1 MEEPQRLWG
10 RNGEAVR
17 RGIEAGK
24 ILHINTASEEIADEF
39 LLFRCRGCVLSKI
52 SFGPQLNGYW
62 QIGRDAR
69 RLLKGRKLRN
79 QIGQII
85 WTIITTTSAMSSV
98 SGAPARIKSVN

>member
-39 LLFRCRGCVLSKI
+39 LLFRCRGCVSSKI
-52 SFGPQLNGYW
+52 SFGPQLNGYVCAMRLVSSGISP
-62 QIGRDAR
+62 IGFGCSDISEPPG
-69 RLLKGRKLRN
+69 LSL
-79 QIGQII
+79 
-85 WTIITTTSAMSSV
+85 
-98 SGAPARIKSVN
+98 